1 MGPACL
7 SLANRAKLPVVE
19 IPRRELYTVLYL
31 KVQGTPSGKFPRL
44 HMVNPL
50 SLSQFVP
57 AHFHPALPRSL
68 LGSSNM
74 SVADANNETPATAR
88 PPYKLP
94 VFWLIHPVAYG
105 PANPPRF
112 ASELTKAIP
121 EAAANP
127 VRKSPGSE

>member
-1 MGPACL
+1 MFEPGCKLRRVRNTLFNYIP
-7 SLANRAKLPVVE
+7 LAGSDKTRVL
-19 IPRRELYTVLYL
+19 RRW
-31 KVQGTPSGKFPRL
+31 GMHHRIMRSPPF
-44 HMVNPL
+44 
-50 SLSQFVP
+50 
-57 AHFHPALPRSL
+57 PALPRSL
-68 LGSSNM
+68 FGSSNI
-74 SVADANNETPATAR
+74 SVADGNNETPATAS

-94 VFWLIHPVAYG
+94 VFWLIHPAAYG

>member
-1 MGPACL
+1 MHHRIRQHENAPCGMDYLCRGAALPRPYCPDFHLIAASHS
-7 SLANRAKLPVVE
+7 SLTHYPLP
-19 IPRRELYTVLYL
+19 
-31 KVQGTPSGKFPRL
+31 
-44 HMVNPL
+44 
-50 SLSQFVP
+50 
-57 AHFHPALPRSL
+57 PALPRSR
-68 LGSSNM
+68 LGNNNIN
-74 SVADANNETPATAR
+74 VAETNNEAPATAK

-112 ASELTKAIP
+112 ASELTRAIP